1 MGVPDGFTA
10 IIYRG
15 KPAADGPRYKAL
27 GNSQATNWMRWIGHG
42 LADVI
47 RAQREAAGREAA

>member
-10 IIYRG
+10 ITYRN

-27 GNSQATNWMRWIGHG
+27 GNSQATNVMRWIGHG
-42 LADVI
+42 LADVM
-47 RAQREAAGREAA
+47 RAPP